1 MTPLLAYF
9 AKVII
14 CSGILYGYYHLA
26 LRNNRFHQWNRY
38 YLLLSTVLSLV
49 VPLVRIPLSFTPAE
63 TQGIYVYTSQVV
75 SLREQVFTPSEAGPF
90 AGLNWTFRLYGG
102 IIILGLLRLAFSY
115 LKILRLVHRSHTEYI
130 KPYWLVLSE
139 HVAAP
144 FSFFRYIFW
153 NNRMNATT
161 AEGQQMLQHEMVH
174 VQEKHSMD
182 KLFLE
187 IVTALCWINP
197 FFHLIKRELSLI
209 HEFIADK
216 KAVVNGNVG
225 DYAQTILQMALQSTR
240 PFSMTNNFSQHPVK
254 RRILMLTQSRKLR
267 FSYLRRLM
275 ILPIAALI
283 FCSLAFVIT
292 EEKMEQLGNNIAM
305 IHHAATQSDNDR
317 SGSAAAPVAVKN
329 DPGALVPVNNTS
341 GGMTNARTQV
351 SPPTPPRPV
360 TTQETAAA
368 AAPDTTP
375 KKEVFTFVEQPPA
388 FPGGNQALASYLSR
402 NIRYPHEA
410 TEKGTKGTVFVSY
423 IVTEDGSVTDVKT
436 IGAKKGDGLEE
447 EAMRVVKAMPKW
459 IPGKQ
464 NGRYVSVQFNLPIR
478 FTLTEVKKEETK
490 GPKVGED
497 GIYVNADVLPRFP
510 GGDGGLAKYLSTS
523 IRYPAKAAK
532 AGLQGNVI
540 VSFVLDTE
548 GNISDIEAVNKPLLG
563 GGLEEEAIRVVK
575 AMPKWRPAVDGDK
588 SVPFRLALP
597 VRFHLQ

>member
-1 MTPLLAYF
+1 MTPLLAYL

-49 VPLVRIPLSFTPAE
+49 VPLIRIPLSFTPAE

-75 SLREQVFTPSEAGPF
+75 SLREQVFTPSEAAPS
-90 AGLNWTFRLYGG
+90 ASLNWAFWLYGG
-102 IIILGLLRLAFSY
+102 IIALGLLRLAFSY

-139 HVAAP
+139 HVSAP

-174 VQEKHSMD
+174 VQEKHSTD

-187 IVTALCWINP
+187 IITALCWINP

-216 KAVVNGNVG
+216 KAVVNGNVS
-225 DYAQTILQMALQSTR
+225 DYAQTILQMALQSAR
-240 PFSMTNNFSQHPVK
+240 AFSMTNNFSQHPVK

-292 EEKMEQLGNNIAM
+292 EEKMEQLGNNITM
-305 IHHAATQSDNDR
+305 IRHAATDPGNDR
-317 SGSAAAPVAVKN
+317 SGGTVTPVAVST
-329 DPGALVPVNNTS
+329 DSGAPAPGTNTS
-341 GGMTNARTQV
+341 GGMTNAHTQV
-351 SPPTPPRPV
+351 SPTPPRPM
-360 TTQETAAA
+360 TAQETAATQ
-368 AAPDTTP
+368 DTTP
-375 KKEVFTFVEQPPA
+375 KRQVFTFVEQPPA
-388 FPGGNQALASYLSR
+388 FPGGDKALAAYLSR
-402 NIRYPHEA
+402 NIRYPQQA

-436 IGAKKGDGLEE
+436 VGEKKGNGLEE
-447 EAMRVVKAMPKW
+447 EAIRVVKAMPKW

-478 FTLTEVKKEETK
+478 FMLTEVKKEEPK

-510 GGDGGLAKYLSTS
+510 GGDAGLSKYLSTTV
-523 IRYPAKAAK
+523 RYPVTATQS
-532 AGLQGNVI
+532 GLKGNVI
-540 VSFVLDTE
+540 VSFVLDTD
-548 GNISDIEAVNKPLLG
+548 GSISDVKAVNKPLLG

-575 AMPKWRPAVDGDK
+575 AMPKWRPATNDDK
-588 SVPFRLALP
+588 PVPFRMALP
-597 VRFHLQ
+597 IRFVLQE